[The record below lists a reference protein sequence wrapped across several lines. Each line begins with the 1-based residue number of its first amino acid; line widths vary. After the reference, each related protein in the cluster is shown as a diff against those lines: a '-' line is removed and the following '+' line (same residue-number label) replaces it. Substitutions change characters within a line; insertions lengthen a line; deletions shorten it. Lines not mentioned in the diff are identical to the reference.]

1 MQDAGEQTNPIEK
14 VTFSD
19 TANQWKI
26 YDAYARYEQQNEAI
40 DDTRNV
46 VKSNFMAESNLNFKQ
61 LTSKAESKHQK
72 ALKNK
77 IGASKWGKMLA
88 PSSPTPIPENN
99 VQNEELD
106 TLGLLTEEVI
116 PKKVSFRRL
125 LTEDKVETHNNA
137 DERLLKSAKVLERM
151 VIQDENMEVAF
162 GKHKHGIA

>member
-1 MQDAGEQTNPIEK
+1 
-14 VTFSD
+14 
-19 TANQWKI
+19 
-26 YDAYARYEQQNEAI
+26 
-40 DDTRNV
+40 
-46 VKSNFMAESNLNFKQ
+46 MAESNLNFKQ

-77 IGASKWGKMLA
+77 IGASKWGKMLT
-88 PSSPTPIPENN
+88 PSSPTPISENN

-106 TLGLLTEEVI
+106 ALGLLTEEVM

-125 LTEDKVETHNNA
+125 LTEDKVETPNNA

-162 GKHKHGIA
+162 GKCKLCIA